1 MISWISQGGI
11 RSFFPGW
18 VIFCRF
24 ISVNYICIDMHMLF
38 DFITSLEPFSLF
50 FLFDSLYVYVC
61 MFWSEMVFM
70 GSFWGGGGV

>member
-1 MISWISQGGI
+1 
-11 RSFFPGW
+11 
-18 VIFCRF
+18 
-24 ISVNYICIDMHMLF
+24 MHMLF